1 MASERAKRRLH
12 LVEVND
18 EGVRA
23 ALVRIDEM
31 SEDELRDLVRNEPQ
45 IFIDAAEGIIARR
58 QSGENHRPGRHS

>member
-1 MASERAKRRLH
+1 MASERAKRRLQ

-45 IFIDAAEGIIARR
+45 IFIDAV
-58 QSGENHRPGRHS
+58 